1 MRMRRILLALT
12 IVLPTAACSLFESE
26 AIGISVLLE
35 ANPTVAVTGDTVT
48 FVVNVA
54 ANNVSGVL
62 ITYGDSSASDQ
73 FVTGGVATARVTF
86 KHAYADTGRYQ
97 ARATVSDAV
106 VGSRVV
112 TQIIDVIPKPDT
124 VQAARQK

>member
-1 MRMRRILLALT
+1 MRRILLALT
-12 IVLPTAACSLFESE
+12 IVLHTAACSLFESE

-35 ANPTVAVTGDTVT
+35 ASGTVVPTGDTVT
-48 FVVNVA
+48 FTVSVA

-73 FVTGGVATARVTF
+73 FLVGGLATARVTF

-112 TQIIDVIPKPDT
+112 TQVINVIPKPDT